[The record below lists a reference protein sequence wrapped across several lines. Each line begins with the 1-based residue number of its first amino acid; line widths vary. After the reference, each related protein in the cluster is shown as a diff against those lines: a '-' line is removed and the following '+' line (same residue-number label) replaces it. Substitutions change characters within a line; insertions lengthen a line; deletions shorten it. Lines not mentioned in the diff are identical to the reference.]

1 MSPTGTFELTT
12 TATSPFDESAAA
24 GASNTS
30 PSSSNT
36 GKQYLEKIVDWRTIQ
51 P

>member
-1 MSPTGTFELTT
+1 LTT
-12 TATSPFDESAAA
+12 TATSPFEESAAA

-30 PSSSNT
+30 PSSHNSE
-36 GKQYLEKIVDWRTIQ
+36 KQHPEQIVERRTIQ